1 MQQDG
6 RNIDVIRTRHAI
18 FTIVTRDKRITDKLL
33 GSGIQEIHI
42 VLCQRFQW
50 RISLHIFLQ
59 MFHVRHATEDGQ
71 HIRMGA
77 GKTEGPRCNGHIRTT
92 LLQDFGNMG
101 MHIGQTT
108 TQQRLHNHSRNVSLG
123 KFTIQI
129 FGIDVSRM
137 FFLSMTPVYIV
148 QLNLHEVPGKS
159 AFIMLVQR
167 NTTKN
172 LKELTDVTELIGKD
186 IYVKPGK
193 YLNRLQN
200 LDKELGGGI
209 RIHEVSNDS
218 ITIEDLIMQVSN
230 GTINYTLCDNDL
242 ARLNKTYYTNLD
254 ISLQVSFDQR
264 ASWAVRKTSPLLA
277 EAANIWHGQNKTSP
291 AYKASTKRY
300 FENRKRLPHGPIL
313 SIKDGKISHFDHLFK
328 KYGAEIGWDWRLI
341 ASLAYN
347 ESNFDTTAVSW
358 VGTKGLM
365 QLMPKTARAMGVP
378 EGKEQN
384 AEESVKAATKYLALL
399 AKTFSKVTDPNEKIK
414 FILGSYNAGIGHIYD
429 AMALAEKYGKDK
441 YVWDGNVETYI
452 LLKSHEEYFNDPV
465 CKNGYFRGRE
475 TYNFVK
481 DILGRAEMY
490 KEKIKGN

>member
-1 MQQDG
+1 MQDSG
-6 RNIDVIRTRHAI
+6 VIVALTLNSSISYFDSR
-18 FTIVTRDKRITDKLL
+18 
-33 GSGIQEIHI
+33 GEPMG
-42 VLCQRFQW
+42 FQYE
-50 RISLHIFLQ
+50 LAKQFAQ
-59 MFHVRHATEDGQ
+59 
-71 HIRMGA
+71 
-77 GKTEGPRCNGHIRTT
+77 
-92 LLQDFGNMG
+92 
-101 MHIGQTT
+101 
-108 TQQRLHNHSRNVSLG
+108 SLG
-123 KFTIQI
+123 MKLQI
-129 FGIDVSRM
+129 KTAKNTKELVHMLQQGEGDLIAYP
-137 FFLSMTPVYIV
+137 LPVTKRLKDSVLFCGEDIITHQV
-148 QLNLHEVPGKS
+148 
-159 AFIMLVQR
+159 LVQR

-172 LKELTDVTELIGKD
+172 RKELSNVTELIGKD

-218 ITIEDLIMQVSN
+218 ITVEDLIMQVSN
-230 GTINYTLCDNDL
+230 GIIDYTLCDNDL

-277 EAANIWHGQNKTSP
+277 EAANEWHKQNMTSP

-300 FENRKRLPHGPIL
+300 FENSKRLPHGPIL

-328 KYGAEIGWDWRLI
+328 KYAAEIGWDWRLI

-358 VGTKGLM
+358 IGAKGLM
-365 QLMPKTARAMGVP
+365 QLMPKTARALGVP

-384 AEESVKAATKYLALL
+384 AEESVKAATKYLAQLGRS
-399 AKTFSKVTDPNEKIK
+399 FSKVTDPNEKIK
-414 FILGSYNAGIGHIYD
+414 FILASYNAGIGHVFD
-429 AMALAEKYGKDK
+429 VMALAEKYGKNK
-441 YVWDGNVETYI
+441 YVWDDNVETYI

-475 TYNFVK
+475 TYNFVR
-481 DILGRAEMY
+481 DILGRTKMY
-490 KEKIKGN
+490 QEKIKE